1 MFETN
6 ELTKE
11 LSFNFI
17 EYAAGVNSDR
27 AIPDAKSG
35 LKPVARRI
43 LWGSYY
49 GKYSSSKEYAKCAKI
64 VGDIMGLW
72 HPHGDSSI
80 YGALVRLSQP
90 WIMRYPLIEFHGNM
104 GNQNGD
110 GPAAYRYTNARLAKI
125 SEDGLLYGINKNN
138 VDFIPNYDENENEPV
153 TLPAIFPN
161 LLCNPNSGI
170 GVAQAC
176 NWASHNLKE
185 VAEAIYAYIDNKDIP
200 ILAAD
205 FPTGGVIIN
214 KNEFDRINKTGKGS
228 IKLRGQYKINKNK
241 IIFYEIPYGISVE
254 DLLQEVSE
262 LCEKRELFGIED
274 IQDQSSKT
282 GVQIV
287 IECEK
292 DIDIN
297 SVIRQLFQKTNFQ
310 ISFSYNQIALVNK
323 TPTELN
329 LKDCIKIYIEHNIE
343 CIKRE
348 AQFDLN
354 KASQRLHIIDGL
366 LIALEDIDNVIQ
378 LIKNSNDSKSAQ
390 FNLIQKYSLSEN
402 QAKSILAMKLS
413 SLAKLEKIELEQ
425 EKHEITNTIN
435 DLKFLL
441 ASKEQQLKTI
451 KQRLQKLVDKY
462 GDERRTQLLQLD
474 EPKEEKEIIEV
485 IPQECIVS
493 VTESNL
499 IKKTPSA
506 NYKSQ
511 KRGGTGVKNKDDIIS
526 FTCKTNTQDNLMVFS
541 SKGKMYKIL
550 VDKIPEKST
559 RIDSLITFE
568 SNEKPMAY
576 ASLYKDSP
584 AEFVFFI
591 TKQGYMKKVPI
602 AEFTKMKKNSGISAI
617 NFHDNDELAAVT
629 FINSEDMLLA
639 TKQGMCIHIA
649 TNFNP
654 ASRISMGVKGINLR
668 EDDEVL
674 TCLPIHK
681 VTDELLV
688 VDESGNGKRL
698 ELREFPLQNRGG
710 LGLVIS
716 KNPLVGLCLVD
727 DKDKILI
734 TGNKNTICIDASSVP
749 SVLTRASIGN
759 MLIKNNRVMSVS
771 KI

>member
-1 MFETN
+1 MLNICE
-6 ELTKE
+6 E
-11 LSFNFI
+11 LSKNFI
-17 EYAAGVNSDR
+17 DFAAEANGQR
-27 AIPDAKSG
+27 AFPDARDG
-35 LKPVARRI
+35 LKPGQRAC
-43 LWGSYY
+43 LWEMYTKGYL
-49 GKYSSSKEYAKCAKI
+49 SSKPHVKSAKI
-64 VGDIMGLW
+64 DGGVAATW
-72 HPHGDSSI
+72 WPHGTTAI
-80 YGALVRLSQP
+80 YDTFARMSMP
-90 WIMRYPLIEFHGNM
+90 WINNIPEVDFHGSN
-104 GNQNGD
+104 GNVVIGNT
-110 GPAAYRYTNARLAKI
+110 PAADRYTEARLDKASEEGFFQGMSKKPVPMI
-125 SEDGLLYGINKNN
+125 KNFSEDEEWPE
-138 VDFIPNYDENENEPV
+138 VF
-153 TLPAIFPN
+153 PAIFPRLMVN
-161 LLCNPNSGI
+161 GSQGI
-170 GVAQAC
+170 GVAVAQT
-176 NWASHNLKE
+176 WLPTNLNELGEVIKE
-185 VAEAIYAYIDNKDIP
+185 YIQTNEIDYTKLYP
-200 ILAAD
+200 D
-205 FPTGGVIIN
+205 FPTAGIIIN
-214 KNEFDRINKTGKGS
+214 KNEVSNIYKTGKGRVVLRGKATIEKNS
-228 IKLRGQYKINKNK
+228 ILITEFPYQVYIEEFVDAVKTLVKNENLTGISEIYNKSDKKHLLVEIVCEDNPERILKMLYAKTDLQKTFNANQYALVGKTPKLFTLKDYLDSYIKHNLSCICNEYEFDLQKAQEKLEITQGLIKALEHIDKIIELIKSSDSANCAAKVLQDKYNFTEKQANAIVNIKLGR
-241 IIFYEIPYGISVE
+241 
-254 DLLQEVSE
+254 
-262 LCEKRELFGIED
+262 
-274 IQDQSSKT
+274 
-282 GVQIV
+282 
-287 IECEK
+287 
-292 DIDIN
+292 
-297 SVIRQLFQKTNFQ
+297 
-310 ISFSYNQIALVNK
+310 
-323 TPTELN
+323 
-329 LKDCIKIYIEHNIE
+329 
-343 CIKRE
+343 
-348 AQFDLN
+348 
-354 KASQRLHIIDGL
+354 
-366 LIALEDIDNVIQ
+366 
-378 LIKNSNDSKSAQ
+378 
-390 FNLIQKYSLSEN
+390 
-402 QAKSILAMKLS
+402 
-413 SLAKLEKIELEQ
+413 LAKLESVELNKTEQGLLSDIE
-425 EKHEITNTIN
+425 
-435 DLKFLL
+435 KFNNILSNVDNQKNLL
-441 ASKEQQLKTI
+441 LTRLNNFI
-451 KQRLQKLVDKY
+451 KKF
-462 GDERRTQLLQLD
+462 GFERRTQLLQLD
-474 EPKEEKEIIEV
+474 EPKEDKEIIEV

-511 KRGGTGVKNKDDIIS
+511 KRGGTGIRNKDDIIS

-688 VDESGNGKRL
+688 VDELGNGKRL